1 MKTERRVIAAYIG
14 IFCVIGLLSLT
25 SNGVFG
31 SRTEAF
37 GDKSISRQPNW
48 LEDVR
53 AFVQSPRLVHSSK
66 SDDNEDYYFK
76 GDASAFNEFLRKFGA
91 VILPKRRIAVRN
103 QYGKVSHRHFDWVL
117 HIPTQTDCKSVKDR
131 EAKEAYPS
139 VTVYAAASNIHLA
152 DVVLPEGA
160 DVVVLESGQ
169 EDHWQVEKGVEIA
182 KKWALARRKWLEFI
196 GPHIERLRRQDSD
209 PSIRWVEMRSN
220 LVSEY
225 LPGHIMRLIE
235 TIRIGRSRIYTV
247 SVSGD
252 VVDLG
257 SGTWSR
263 KKGEEHSRNRKL
275 SDFLRAQSI
284 AVTGANAAISLVKLT
299 EEVSYAPMRATM
311 LRRSTNNFTIFDSRL
326 YDRLSWDENWE
337 YDAKRNEGYW
347 LVTRSYVGP
356 PASIIVPPRWEIV
369 LDKKG
374 HLVEIRCK

>member
-1 MKTERRVIAAYIG
+1 MNRERKVIAAFIG

-31 SRTEAF
+31 SRTEEF
-37 GDKSISRQPNW
+37 GDKPISRQPNW

-53 AFVQSPRLVHSSK
+53 ALVQSPRLVHSSK
-66 SDDNEDYYFK
+66 ADGDEDYYFK
-76 GDASAFNEFLRKFGA
+76 GDTSAFNEFLRKFGA
-91 VILPKRRIAVRN
+91 VNLPKRRIAVKN

-117 HIPTQTDCKSVKDR
+117 HIPTQTDSKGGKDR

-139 VTVYAAASNIHLA
+139 VTVYAAASGITVS
-152 DVVLPEGA
+152 DIVPPENGEMFA
-160 DVVVLESGQ
+160 VESAE
-169 EDHWQVEKGVEIA
+169 EDQWQVAKGVERA
-182 KKWALARRKWLEFI
+182 NKWAKARRKWLEFI

-235 TIRIGRSRIYTV
+235 TTRIGRSRIYAV

-252 VVDLG
+252 VIDLG

-263 KKGEEHSRNRKL
+263 KKDEEHSRNRKL
-275 SDFLRAQSI
+275 SDFLRARSI

-299 EEVSYAPMRATM
+299 EEVSYAPMQATM

-326 YDRLSWDENWE
+326 YDRLSWNENWE

-374 HLVEIRCK
+374 HLVEIRHK